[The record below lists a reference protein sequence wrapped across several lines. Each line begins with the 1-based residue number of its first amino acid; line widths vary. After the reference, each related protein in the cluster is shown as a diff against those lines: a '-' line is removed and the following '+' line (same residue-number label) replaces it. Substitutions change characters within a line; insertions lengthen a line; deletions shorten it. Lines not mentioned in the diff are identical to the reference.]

1 MKNFQMIKKIFI
13 NRLKIILLC
22 LTFASCSKEDEMQ
35 VVQKI
40 EETVVVA
47 NRLSGSISFIDSNTN
62 QVTNTT
68 EIAGSDPMYVVYVP
82 SKDKIYVGDRKANKV
97 HILNPDTKALENSI
111 NVGKGV
117 FHMWANGSQLW
128 IIGDIDKSISVLDL
142 NTNSIIKTINVGVTP
157 HDIFLTK
164 DGTKAYVSAFN
175 PVFGQP
181 DSVLMYSTKTFE
193 KTGEVIV
200 GQEPHLFHLSS
211 TNKLYVACQ
220 SGQLY
225 ILNGNDLTTGTNT
238 AYEGAHGIFASPDQN
253 TIFMTNITGAQIFS
267 VNATT
272 GTINGSPLNTAIAT
286 PHNIVVNEAG
296 NKMFVTHSGA
306 TANTVSTYAIN
317 GSSLSPGLPITVGKN
332 PFGITYYQRE
342 VK

>member
-1 MKNFQMIKKIFI
+1 MIKKYFI
-13 NRLKIILLC
+13 ITFKTMILC
-22 LTFASCSKEDEMQ
+22 LIFSNCRKEDELPDVLKM
-35 VVQKI
+35 
-40 EETVVVA
+40 EEVVVVA

-62 QVTNTT
+62 QVTKTL
-68 EIAGSDPMYVVYVP
+68 EIAGSDPMYVVYIP

-97 HILNPDTKALENSI
+97 HIINPDTKSLEKSV

-117 FHMWANGSQLW
+117 FHMWANESQLW
-128 IIGDIDKSISVLDL
+128 IICDIDKTISVLDL
-142 NTNSIIKTINVGVTP
+142 NTNIVIKTINVGVTP

-211 TNKLYVACQ
+211 INKLYVACQ

-225 ILNGNDLTTGTNT
+225 ILNGNDLTTITNKE
-238 AYEGAHGIFASPDQN
+238 YEGAHGIFASPDQN

-267 VNATT
+267 ASATT
-272 GTINGSPLNTAIAT
+272 GISNGSPLNTTIAT
-286 PHNIVVNEAG
+286 PHNIVLNEAG
-296 NKMFVTHSGA
+296 NKMFVTHSGSS
-306 TANTVSTYAIN
+306 ANTVSTYSVNA
-317 GSSLSPGLPITVGKN
+317 STLSPSTTITVGNN
-332 PFGITYYQRE
+332 PFGITYYKRE
-342 VK
+342 IQ